1 VAESRDVGDDNQGS
15 NTAILRLAQGDEVWV
30 AHFAARPDVHG
41 DDAER
46 TSSFSGIQLFEEDVH
61 GPVVVG

>member
-1 VAESRDVGDDNQGS
+1 MADSRDVADDNQGS

-30 AHFAARPDVHG
+30 AHFAARHAVHG
-41 DDAER
+41 DAAER
-46 TSSFSGIQLFEEDVH
+46 TTSFSGVQLFQEEAT